1 MLALKNVP
9 IGENEVTNFIRM
21 AKRHAVQP
29 LVIADEIE
37 DTEKKLRDED
47 PNLGIHC
54 HMPAGTRRLPDR
66 AYIISDSTLN
76 LGKKT
81 SAGYYG
87 WEEIL
92 RNHVVPTV
100 VTPYVV
106 SSGTFK

>member
-21 AKRHAVQP
+21 VKRHAVQP

-47 PNLGIHC
+47 PNLG

-66 AYIISDSTLN
+66 A
-76 LGKKT
+76 
-81 SAGYYG
+81 
-87 WEEIL
+87 
-92 RNHVVPTV
+92 
-100 VTPYVV
+100 
-106 SSGTFK
+106 